1 MAHPR
6 IDGHIHLWA
15 DDHAKYPMGAL
26 RYPGDPPTPGPGPD
40 GIWEREDF
48 DKSLGQADY
57 YQQGT
62 AAALL
67 KAQAE
72 VGVHAAHAID
82 VVFHGYDSSYIEDC
96 IAATPLRI
104 RGSHVCHPA
113 STPEKG
119 TSNYCEFRLKWPLF
133 NRKQYSNSCHFTRN
147 LQYPSFAQLD
157 LSGMFLTECSCSYRS
172 GTIR

>member
-26 RYPGDPPTPGPGPD
+26 RYPDDPPTPGPGPN
-40 GIWEREDF
+40 GAWQRADF
-48 DKSLGQADY
+48 SPSLGQADY
-57 YQQGT
+57 YHQGT

-104 RGSHVCHPA
+104 RGSV
-113 STPEKG
+113 
-119 TSNYCEFRLKWPLF
+119 RVLF
-133 NRKQYSNSCHFTRN
+133 NSRCVLVF
-147 LQYPSFAQLD
+147 SFK
-157 LSGMFLTECSCSYRS
+157 SGADFP
-172 GTIR
+172 